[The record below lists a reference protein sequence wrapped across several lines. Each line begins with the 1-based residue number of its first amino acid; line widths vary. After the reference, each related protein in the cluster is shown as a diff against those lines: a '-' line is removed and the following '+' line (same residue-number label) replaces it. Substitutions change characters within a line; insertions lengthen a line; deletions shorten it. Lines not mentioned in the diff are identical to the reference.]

1 MVWLPDGDKI
11 LKMYLFISKSAT
23 TVLKLGGPSAVGA
36 SRVEAPKAPK
46 RVRVGRGC
54 PLSTGGMAWGGGR
67 APSPEIFL
75 IFFI

>member
-36 SRVEAPKAPK
+36 SRVEAPKAQK

-54 PLSTGGMAWGGGR
+54 PLSTGGMAWGG
-67 APSPEIFL
+67 AVLPL
-75 IFFI
+75 QKFF